1 MKKSILIFGAVIITF
16 SLTAFGV
23 INWNELKI
31 NKLQTYDSKNIALDT
46 TSKEKI
52 KSRIITDFIYD
63 VGPRFGPIKKSN
75 LDNAKFIDDFI
86 EANEVQDMVTLKSVN
101 IIIIKDDKQSDIHA
115 IGYSRALTDNQI
127 QLLQQSDYSTNFL
140 VRTEFLKKNKDTG
153 ILEDSYLSP
162 HLTVVPEKQAEYA
175 NGKQNLINYL
185 KDKSLEA
192 RADVQVDKLQPAKL
206 YFTVTKTGTIENV
219 TLDRSSNY
227 LEVDKKMIELI
238 TKLPG
243 KWKPAVNNEG
253 ENVDQELVVS
263 FGLMGC

>member
-23 INWNELKI
+23 INWNALKI
-31 NKLQTYDSKNIALDT
+31 NKLHNYDSKNTAVDT

-52 KSRIITDFIYD
+52 KNRIFTDFIYD
-63 VGPRFGPIKKSN
+63 VGPRYGPIKKSD
-75 LDNAKFIDDFI
+75 LDNAKYIDTFLED
-86 EANEVQDMVTLKSVN
+86 NQMDDMVTLKSVN

-115 IGYSRALTDNQI
+115 IGYSRALTDNQL
-127 QLLQQSDYSTNFL
+127 QLLQKSGYSTNFL
-140 VRTEFLKKNKDTG
+140 VRTEFQNKNKDTG
-153 ILEDSYLSP
+153 VLEDSYLSP
-162 HLTVVPEKQAEYA
+162 HLTVVPEKQAEYI
-175 NGKQNLINYL
+175 NGKQNLMNYL

-192 RADVQVDKLQPAKL
+192 RANVQVDKLQPAKL

-219 TLDRSSNY
+219 KLDRSSNY
-227 LEVDKKMIELI
+227 IEVDKKMIELI

>member
-1 MKKSILIFGAVIITF
+1 MIITF

-115 IGYSRALTDNQI
+115 I
-127 QLLQQSDYSTNFL
+127 
-140 VRTEFLKKNKDTG
+140 EFRVL
-153 ILEDSYLSP
+153 
-162 HLTVVPEKQAEYA
+162 
-175 NGKQNLINYL
+175 
-185 KDKSLEA
+185 
-192 RADVQVDKLQPAKL
+192 
-206 YFTVTKTGTIENV
+206 
-219 TLDRSSNY
+219 
-227 LEVDKKMIELI
+227 
-238 TKLPG
+238 
-243 KWKPAVNNEG
+243 
-253 ENVDQELVVS
+253 
-263 FGLMGC
+263 